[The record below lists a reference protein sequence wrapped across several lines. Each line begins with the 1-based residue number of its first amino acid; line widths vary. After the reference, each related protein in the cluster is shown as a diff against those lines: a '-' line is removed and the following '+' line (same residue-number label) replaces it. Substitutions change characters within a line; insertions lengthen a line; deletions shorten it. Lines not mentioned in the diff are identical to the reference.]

1 MPPREKTDAE
11 SLDSTEQE
19 QRISDLRLMGNS
31 WRDIEKKT
39 GVNYETARRIFTK
52 ARRRIIKQ
60 RTDFKMQTH
69 IAEELARYDMLIRE
83 AWDGWLRSVGEM
95 EKETTVTGETAKG
108 SVDTTSLLKWT
119 QAGDPE
125 FIKTIDG
132 LMVNRNRLLGAYEK
146 DRDDDDEITTVRFEQ
161 NVYIPGLGELS
172 PELMT
177 LLITAIETR
186 DGE

>member
-1 MPPREKTDAE
+1 MAPREKTDTEELSDAE
-11 SLDSTEQE
+11 VEQSI
-19 QRISDLRLMGNS
+19 QDLRLMGNS

-69 IAEELARYDMLIRE
+69 IAEELERYNMLIRE

-95 EKETTVTGETAKG
+95 EKSTSVSGETSKG
-108 SVDTTSLLKWT
+108 SIETDTVVSWV

-125 FIKTIDG
+125 FIKTIDS

-146 DRDDDDEITTVRFEQ
+146 DRDDDDEITAVRFEQ
-161 NVYIPGLGELS
+161 NVYLPGGMELT
-172 PELMT
+172 PELMA
-177 LLITAIETR
+177 LLISAIEAR
-186 DGE
+186 DDE

>member
-1 MPPREKTDAE
+1 MASREKTDTEELSDAE
-11 SLDSTEQE
+11 LEQQICE
-19 QRISDLRLMGNS
+19 LRLMGNS

-39 GVNYETARRIFTK
+39 GVNYETARRHFAK
-52 ARRRIIKQ
+52 ARRRIIKE

-69 IAEELARYDMLIRE
+69 IAEELARYNILIRDARE
-83 AWDGWLRSVGEM
+83 GWLRSVGEM
-95 EKETTVTGETAKG
+95 EKTTHVSGETTKG
-108 SVDTTSLLKWT
+108 SVDTDTVVSWV

-125 FIKTIDG
+125 FIKTIDS